1 MASNL
6 LPLRPD
12 LGRDIVRDILNVFD
26 AAV

>member
-12 LGRDIVRDILNVFD
+12 LGRDIVRDILNVLD
-26 AAV
+26 AAA